1 MSIKPRSPGQTAI
14 SISLPES
21 LVAQVEERAQAL
33 GLSRS
38 QYLVQLA
45 RADLKERGALTL
57 HETPN
62 STPDV
67 QKAEAETVRIAQ
79 QHHSVSYGK
88 PARKKSA
95 K

>member
-38 QYLVQLA
+38 QYLVQPGIVLRFNQQTGEA
-45 RADLKERGALTL
+45 HWAYTDERDSIWQ
-57 HETPN
+57 P
-62 STPDV
+62 
-67 QKAEAETVRIAQ
+67 I
-79 QHHSVSYGK
+79 
-88 PARKKSA
+88 KSRTTGYEILESDGN
-95 K
+95 KRNP

>member
-67 QKAEAETVRIAQ
+67 RTAEAAAVAAVKQEVL
-79 QHHSVSYGK
+79 SYKKSSKKK
-88 PARKKSA
+88 PAK
-95 K
+95 